1 MNKTAKPKLN
11 ISKEDLELLNSPL
24 GKKMLLADKK
34 TNVEKALRL
43 VKSEEEFH
51 ALQAQIIKLQN
62 WVITKN
68 KKVVVIFEG
77 RDAAGKGGAIRRI
90 TEHINP
96 RHFRI
101 VALSKPTVE
110 EQGQWYFQRYVNQLP
125 KPGEMVFLDRSW
137 YNRAVVEPVNCFCTK
152 AQYRS
157 FMAQVNN
164 FENMIMDSGIYL
176 IKFYFSITKEQ
187 QAIRFKDIQTDP
199 LKRWKMTDVDR
210 KAQELWDLY
219 TEFKVK
225 MFEHTNLKTSPWVII
240 EADRK
245 TEARI
250 RALQYIIKT
259 IPYEVPEENNDEGSS
274 QNA

>member
-1 MNKTAKPKLN
+1 MKKKNIPKLDL
-11 ISKEDLELLNSPL
+11 SEEDLELLNSPL
-24 GKKMLLADKK
+24 GIQFLLTDKK
-34 TNVEKALRL
+34 TNVNKALRL
-43 VKSEEEFH
+43 LKHELEFH
-51 ALQAQIIKLQN
+51 ELQAKIIKLQH
-62 WVITKN
+62 WVIEKN
-68 KKVVVIFEG
+68 KKVVVLFEG

-101 VALSKPTVE
+101 VALPKPTVE

-125 KPGEMVFLDRSW
+125 KPGEMVFFDRSW
-137 YNRAVVEPVNCFCTK
+137 YNRAIVEPVNGFCTK

-157 FMAQVNN
+157 FMEQVNS
-164 FENMIMDSGIYL
+164 FERMIMDSGIYF

-187 QAIRFKDIQTDP
+187 QAVRFKDIQSNP

-219 TEFKVK
+219 TEFKLK
-225 MFEHTNLKTSPWVII
+225 MFEHTNLKTSPWIII

-245 TEARI
+245 SEARLQ
-250 RALQYIIKT
+250 ALQYIIDT
-259 IPYEVPEENNDEGSS
+259 IPFEVE
-274 QNA
+274 

>member
-1 MNKTAKPKLN
+1 MNKTAAQKLDL
-11 ISKEDLELLNSPL
+11 SEEDLELLNSPL

-43 VKSEEEFH
+43 IKSEEEFH

-68 KKVVVIFEG
+68 KKVVIIFEG

-125 KPGEMVFLDRSW
+125 KPGEMVFFDRSW
-137 YNRAVVEPVNCFCTK
+137 YNRAVVEPVNGFCTK
-152 AQYRS
+152 TQYRS

-164 FENMIMDSGIYL
+164 FENMIMDSGIFL

-187 QAIRFKDIQTDP
+187 QAMRFKDIQSDP

-225 MFEHTNLKTSPWVII
+225 MFEHTNLKASPWVII

-250 RALQYIIKT
+250 KALQYIIET
-259 IPYEVPEENNDEGSS
+259 IPYEVSEENGDEGGS
-274 QNA
+274 

>member
-1 MNKTAKPKLN
+1 MNKTTTPILDL
-11 ISKEDLELLNSPL
+11 SEEDLELLNSPL
-24 GKKMLLADKK
+24 GKKLLLADKK

-43 VKSEEEFH
+43 IKSEEEFH
-51 ALQAQIIKLQN
+51 ALQAKIIKLQN

-68 KKVVVIFEG
+68 KKVVIIFEG

-125 KPGEMVFLDRSW
+125 KPGEMVFFDRSW
-137 YNRAVVEPVNCFCTK
+137 YNRAVVEPVNGFCTK

-157 FMAQVNN
+157 FMEQVNN
-164 FENMIMDSGIYL
+164 FESMIMDSGIYL

-187 QAIRFKDIQTDP
+187 QAIRFKDIQSDP

-225 MFEHTNLKTSPWVII
+225 MFDHTNLKTSPWVII

-250 RALQYIIKT
+250 KALQYIIET
-259 IPYEVPEENNDEGSS
+259 IPYEEEEIAED
-274 QNA
+274 

>member
-1 MNKTAKPKLN
+1 MKKTATPKLDL
-11 ISKEDLELLNSPL
+11 SDEDLELLNSPL
-24 GKKMLLADKK
+24 GIKLLLADKK

-43 VKSEEEFH
+43 VKNEEEFH
-51 ALQAQIIKLQN
+51 ALQAKIIKLQN
-62 WVITKN
+62 WVINKN
-68 KKVVVIFEG
+68 KKVVIIFEG

-125 KPGEMVFLDRSW
+125 KPGEMVFFDRSW
-137 YNRAVVEPVNCFCTK
+137 YNRAVVEPVNGFCTK

-157 FMAQVNN
+157 FMGQVNN
-164 FENMIMDSGIYL
+164 FESMIMDSGIYL

-187 QAIRFKDIQTDP
+187 QAIRFKDIQSSP

-225 MFEHTNLKTSPWVII
+225 MFEHTHLKTSPWVII

-250 RALQYIIKT
+250 KALQYIIET
-259 IPYEVPEENNDEGSS
+259 IPYEVEEGDDNDTG
-274 QNA
+274 NLKT

>member
-1 MNKTAKPKLN
+1 
-11 ISKEDLELLNSPL
+11 
-24 GKKMLLADKK
+24 
-34 TNVEKALRL
+34 
-43 VKSEEEFH
+43 
-51 ALQAQIIKLQN
+51 
-62 WVITKN
+62 
-68 KKVVVIFEG
+68 
-77 RDAAGKGGAIRRI
+77 
-90 TEHINP
+90 
-96 RHFRI
+96 
-101 VALSKPTVE
+101 
-110 EQGQWYFQRYVNQLP
+110 
-125 KPGEMVFLDRSW
+125 MVFLDRSW